1 MIKGIGPKMA
11 EDMVRRRSM
20 KQIFTPRQE
29 ELLTGKK
36 RITPANHSKKLDSL
50 QSRLL

>member
-1 MIKGIGPKMA
+1 
-11 EDMVRRRSM
+11 MVRRRSM

-36 RITPANHSKKLDSL
+36 RITTANQSNNFDNL
-50 QSRLL
+50 QNRLF